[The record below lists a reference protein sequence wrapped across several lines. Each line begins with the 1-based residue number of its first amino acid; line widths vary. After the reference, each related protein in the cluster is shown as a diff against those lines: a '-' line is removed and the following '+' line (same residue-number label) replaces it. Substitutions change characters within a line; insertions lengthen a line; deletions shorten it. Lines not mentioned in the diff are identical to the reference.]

1 MKSQKIRKT
10 ILFLSF
16 LLFPIFYNYIS
27 PIIMIEGASNNIFS
41 ASLLYWILFFISSLF
56 IGRAACSY
64 ICPMGA
70 VQTIVDSVIGQK
82 YKKIKGLHIDKYIIF
97 IIWIGAFLGV
107 TISSGGFKDINLL
120 YNTEKV
126 FSVDSV
132 GGLIRYYIIVSVPLI
147 FATFFGRMG
156 FCHYFCPFSVFS
168 IMGVKISKAMKLPT
182 LHIESD
188 SQKCIGC
195 KKCEEVCPLN
205 NQVSIMV
212 RQDTFNNES
221 CELCGECCTACK
233 QGAIKRCF
241 GAQK

>member
-10 ILFLSF
+10 MVFLSF

-82 YKKIKGLHIDKYIIF
+82 YKKFKGLDIAKYIIF
-97 IIWIGAFLGV
+97 IICIVAFLWIA
-107 TISSGGFKDINLL
+107 ISSGGFKDINLL

-132 GGLIRYYIIVSVPLI
+132 VGLIRYYIIVSVPLI
-147 FATFFGRMG
+147 FAAFFGRMG

-168 IMGVKISKAMKLPT
+168 IMGSKISKIMKLPS
-182 LHIESD
+182 LHIEID

-195 KKCEEVCPLN
+195 KKCEAVCPMN

-212 RQDTFNNES
+212 SHNTFNSES
-221 CELCGECCTACK
+221 CQLCGECCAECK

-241 GAQK
+241 GVQK